1 MDLNCSDRKAVKHRQ
16 EGSVEARS
24 HSLGRDLSA
33 KIKRVNYND
42 LTATSLEIIVNKGNH
57 PQLALIQV
65 SEFIVIY
72 PVIVLLVVRVNSMN
86 KCHKIRNYLNQNQ
99 PDLQE
104 VVPRNNRLNQQ
115 NKLTR
120 PGKRLH

>member
-1 MDLNCSDRKAVKHRQ
+1 
-16 EGSVEARS
+16 
-24 HSLGRDLSA
+24 
-33 KIKRVNYND
+33 
-42 LTATSLEIIVNKGNH
+42 
-57 PQLALIQV
+57 
-65 SEFIVIY
+65 
-72 PVIVLLVVRVNSMN
+72 MN

-120 PGKRLH
+120 PGKRFTLDYGKSPCYSYEKNGHGFNSFLYVDQAGYMGKMH